1 MSTNPAKGLLA
12 LWEAG
17 TSPLALLRAAEP
29 SGVQDDALARL
40 PVGARDGKLIAHQRR
55 LFGPAI
61 EATVPCAE
69 CGETAE
75 VTLDADSLLAMAPEE
90 VAPIAITS
98 GAWRI
103 EARPAD
109 SRDMAALAM
118 EVPEAAERALLAR
131 VVTLCTRDGAPADP
145 ANLPPEAVAA
155 IEDALEAADPLAAI
169 TLLVACPH
177 CGASIPAL
185 HDPAHHLARSV
196 AAEARRLLAEV
207 AALARA
213 YGWREA
219 DILAMT
225 PQRRAAYLEL
235 AA

>member
-1 MSTNPAKGLLA
+1 MSTNPVEGLLA

-17 TSPLALLRAAEP
+17 TNPLALLRAAEP
-29 SGVQDDALARL
+29 GAGDDALARL
-40 PVGARDGKLIAHQRR
+40 PIGARDGKLIAHQRR

-61 EATVPCAE
+61 EATVPCHA

-75 VTLDADSLLAMAPEE
+75 VTLDADSLLAMAPQRS
-90 VAPIAITS
+90 APILVTT

-109 SRDMAALAM
+109 SRDMAVLAT
-118 EVPEAAERALLAR
+118 EEPEAAERALLAR

-145 ANLPPEAVAA
+145 ANLPPEVVAA